1 MQWIILD
8 LIRESMVVGF
18 IVFLVLPYVWNKIF
32 GVKILSLAPKSYS
45 YDEGK
50 MLCRH
55 DWFIQYWMT
64 VTCRGPQRDCHN
76 LREPGRSSHSVNAA
90 ANCRTWNDPC
100 EIRWFSVWDH
110 WVTSTWLTNDY
121 SAVSAFIIHKARDA
135 KRSHPRIPGGYQ
147 PWIITEKVS
156 EVRYNRIALLT
167 TASISFFLWTSFTEL
182 IWYITQAYS
191 SHLQGLSG

>member
-1 MQWIILD
+1 M
-8 LIRESMVVGF
+8 
-18 IVFLVLPYVWNKIF
+18 
-32 GVKILSLAPKSYS
+32 KILSLAPKSYS

-110 WVTSTWLTNDY
+110 WVTSTWLTNDLQC
-121 SAVSAFIIHKARDA
+121 SVSLHHTQSQGCQKEPSKDTRGISTLNHYREGVRSEIQQNCSVNNCIH
-135 KRSHPRIPGGYQ
+135 
-147 PWIITEKVS
+147 
-156 EVRYNRIALLT
+156 L
-167 TASISFFLWTSFTEL
+167 FLSMD
-182 IWYITQAYS
+182 
-191 SHLQGLSG
+191 